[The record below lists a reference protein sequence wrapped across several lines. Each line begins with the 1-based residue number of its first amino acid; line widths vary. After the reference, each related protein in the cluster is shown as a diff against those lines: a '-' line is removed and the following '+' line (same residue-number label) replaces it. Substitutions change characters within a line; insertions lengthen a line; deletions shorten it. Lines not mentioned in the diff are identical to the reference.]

1 MPPQEGLTGADF
13 EYYVKGTLE
22 TFGYRVDTTAT
33 SNDYGADLVVT
44 TETGKILCVQCK
56 YYKKS
61 VGVKAVQEVVAALPF
76 YNASYGAVITNS
88 TYSQLA
94 KNLALQNNILLI
106 DGTSFDDMKLLLA
119 DFLREKTP
127 IKVCY
132 NTSSDLTVKDLVGR
146 YGINAQKVYKD
157 CIGNG
162 LPYRKVGREYRFD
175 PYSVDRWEIEQ
186 KYIPIGHKG
195 RFYLPAYKKRL
206 ALIRSQIK
214 NANEFGEAEEAEAIY
229 QEALQDGFT
238 MFEIGIKY
246 LPLKRRWIR
255 NVLFLVMIVLFGIGI
270 ASFFII

>member
-1 MPPQEGLTGADF
+1 MPTHEGLTGADF

-22 TFGYRVDTTAT
+22 TFGYKVETTAT

-44 TETGKILCVQCK
+44 TGTGKTLCVQCK
-56 YYKKS
+56 YYRKS

-76 YNASYGAVITNS
+76 YNANYGVVVTNS
-88 TYSQLA
+88 TYSQQA

-106 DGTSFDDMKLLLA
+106 DGTSFDDMEFLLK

-127 IKVCY
+127 TINCF
-132 NTSSDLTVKDLVGR
+132 NTNCDLTVKDLVSR

-175 PYSVDRWEIEQ
+175 PHSVDEWEIAQ
-186 KYIPIGHKG
+186 KFIPMGHKG
-195 RFYLPAYKKRL
+195 RMYLPAYKKRL

-214 NANEFGEAEEAEAIY
+214 KANDFGEAEEAEAIY
-229 QEALQDGFT
+229 QEARQDGFT
-238 MFEIGIKY
+238 MFEIGIEY
-246 LPLKRRWIR
+246 LPLKRKWIR
-255 NVLFLVMIVLFGIGI
+255 NILFLAMIVLFGIGI
-270 ASFFII
+270 ASFFAM